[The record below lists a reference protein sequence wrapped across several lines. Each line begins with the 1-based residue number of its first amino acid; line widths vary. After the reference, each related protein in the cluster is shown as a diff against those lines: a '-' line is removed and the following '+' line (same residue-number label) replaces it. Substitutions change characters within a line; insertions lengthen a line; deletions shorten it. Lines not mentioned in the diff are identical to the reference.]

1 VIVALREELTKNPY
15 FIIQQAS
22 TFRSSS

>member
-1 VIVALREELTKNPY
+1 VALRGELTKNPY